1 LEQNMMKL
9 IPILFLSLLIG
20 ATATA
25 VAAPPA
31 SVALDS
37 FGDDEQAE
45 QLALNNEDFSSTGP
59 AGGRVTMAVSQ
70 ALTAAGITVVA
81 TEQAEAILHGTVTA
95 AWVNPG
101 MLPTNSVS
109 AHYRL
114 VDKASGAVLAEGN
127 ASGTGFNDQDAATA
141 LGKYIARKIGR

>member
-1 LEQNMMKL
+1 MMKL
-9 IPILFLSLLIG
+9 IPIVFLSLLIG

-31 SVALDS
+31 SVALAP

-45 QLALNNEDFSSTGP
+45 ESALNNDDFSSTAP

-81 TEQAEAILHGTVTA
+81 DDQAEAILHGTVTA

-109 AHYRL
+109 ARYRL
-114 VDKASGAVLAEGN
+114 VDKSTGAVLVKGN
-127 ASGTGFNDQDAATA
+127 ASGTGFNDQDAATE
-141 LGKYIARKIGR
+141 LGKHIAGKIGR